1 MAPGEKY
8 AGEGQSPCVPEGPAA
23 ELQQHKSFLQMCCK
37 SVTNVY
43 KCQCFRKAAY
53 LLLSQVS

>member
-23 ELQQHKSFLQMCCK
+23 ELQQHKSFPSDVL
-37 SVTNVY
+37 
-43 KCQCFRKAAY
+43 
-53 LLLSQVS
+53 